1 MKAGARTLQLLLAT
15 ALLVVG
21 VAGAGAATPTAAPPT
36 AATPSAAGLYN
47 AGNSFARQGD
57 VPMAILNY
65 ERARVLA
72 PNDVDIKANLE
83 HIRAGAGLPTQT
95 GSWLEN
101 HARLGNP
108 NVLYWSGVVGIAL
121 LGTSVLVLSFSE
133 RRRLAGLIAAVIA
146 APLCVA
152 AIVDCIAT
160 APVLHEAVILRAS
173 AVRVS
178 PVPGGDTLFTLPA
191 GQVVSVTDDYQD
203 FKLIKT
209 DAGRLGWVA
218 AADVAPVT

>member
-1 MKAGARTLQLLLAT
+1 VRAGGRTGQQLFST
-15 ALLVVG
+15 ALLAVG
-21 VAGAGAATPTAAPPT
+21 VAWAGAATSS

-47 AGNSFARQGD
+47 AGNAYARQGD
-57 VPMAILNY
+57 VAMAILNY

-83 HIRAGAGLPTQT
+83 HIRAGAGLPTQS

-108 NVLYWSGVVGIAL
+108 NVLYWSGVVGIAV
-121 LGTSVLVLSFSE
+121 LGTGVLVLSFSE
-133 RRRLAGLIAAVIA
+133 RHRPAGLIAAVIA

-160 APVLHEAVILRAS
+160 APVLHEAVILHAS
-173 AVRVS
+173 AARVS

-191 GQVVSVTDDYQD
+191 GLVVSVTDDYQN

-209 DAGRLGWVA
+209 EAGRLGWVA
-218 AADVAPVT
+218 AADVSPVT